1 MNNLDR
7 DSVSPWV
14 KEQACL
20 LSAIIKIL
28 SLSGAKGRHAYYPFK
43 NIDLL
48 YANGFSLEMQ
58 TTTHVGYIW
67 ALLCLLYRTWEQK
80 ELSEIS

>member
-1 MNNLDR
+1 MGLSQLSTPWEQRHRLFFLLNYLFKDVCKMNNLDR

-28 SLSGAKGRHAYYPFK
+28 SLSGAKGRHAYYPF
-43 NIDLL
+43 
-48 YANGFSLEMQ
+48 
-58 TTTHVGYIW
+58 
-67 ALLCLLYRTWEQK
+67 
-80 ELSEIS
+80 